1 MKNELETNNCSYKKL
16 EYIDI
21 NGEVRYKLEKTTN
34 SQFESTFYFWRIIFY
49 IMKYFSDF
57 FNFNICIGR
66 NMINSMFGIKA
77 FFLLE
82 LYRDYDINPS
92 TGEKIKINKTTT
104 FPGSLRNLWIMVQE
118 SRKQFEEAPDT
129 GILGKCCMRIF
140 HLFYNYILCLFFLGL
155 LLIVFYPLIIFIN
168 IIVCLLLII
177 FSPILI
183 IIWTIL
189 DYLFTLILYNR
200 FEEDLIIMPI
210 FYIVF
215 LNLFFGF
222 FFQII
227 SVIMLFIFQPILSL
241 IVFMFAQFYFIIRII
256 LNCFLFSIIACFGRV
271 PQSDS
276 CVAWQIAGPG
286 LFVERYYDISNK
298 DIIYLVIG
306 YLEKIILN
314 NFKIKM
320 EKLLE
325 SPKIQIEEINQNFG
339 MLGFD
344 FVMNDEFNESI
355 KFYKDKLN
363 SQIKAHDN
371 FPVCNVTVKFKEERL
386 QDVKYMI
393 TLFISEYSKI
403 YDISTELNKYKKLD
417 LFVESILKSIFGYNI
432 LIPLEESEKLT
443 HLESVFNNEIDSIAK
458 KIFENPYFQDK
469 IIVEDNYE
477 NKINQNKE
485 ELKVP
490 ITATFE
496 QIFQGDLNFS
506 FSLTEKEKE
515 EILNKSENKINIKY
529 INKFA

>member
-1 MKNELETNNCSYKKL
+1 
-16 EYIDI
+16 
-21 NGEVRYKLEKTTN
+21 
-34 SQFESTFYFWRIIFY
+34 
-49 IMKYFSDF
+49 
-57 FNFNICIGR
+57 
-66 NMINSMFGIKA
+66 
-77 FFLLE
+77 
-82 LYRDYDINPS
+82 
-92 TGEKIKINKTTT
+92 
-104 FPGSLRNLWIMVQE
+104 
-118 SRKQFEEAPDT
+118 
-129 GILGKCCMRIF
+129 
-140 HLFYNYILCLFFLGL
+140 
-155 LLIVFYPLIIFIN
+155 
-168 IIVCLLLII
+168 
-177 FSPILI
+177 
-183 IIWTIL
+183 
-189 DYLFTLILYNR
+189 
-200 FEEDLIIMPI
+200 
-210 FYIVF
+210 
-215 LNLFFGF
+215 
-222 FFQII
+222 
-227 SVIMLFIFQPILSL
+227 MLFIFQPILSIIL
-241 IVFMFAQFYFIIRII
+241 FIFAQFYFITRII

-314 NFKIKM
+314 NFKNKM
-320 EKLLE
+320 IKLLE

-443 HLESVFNNEIDSIAK
+443 HLESVFNNELDSIAK

-469 IIVEDNYE
+469 IIVEDNFE
-477 NKINQNKE
+477 DKNIQKKE

-490 ITATFE
+490 MTATFV
-496 QIFQGDLNFS
+496 QIFNGDLNLS
-506 FSLTEKEKE
+506 FNLSEKEKE
-515 EILNKSENKINIKY
+515 KILSKSENEINVKIY
-529 INKFA
+529 T